1 MRARGNK
8 HFMIKVHPSP
18 CMHLTSY
25 REVSYRLIL
34 ETPFDGNVEGGTRR
48 RCDGTEGPD
57 EAIEFA
63 MRTSSSSAAP
73 WIPLR
78 MDYYADS
85 TIIGTNSTRGYT
97 IQAVGGGGNAIRQV
111 HICGD
116 LLHNASKIQFRW
128 MGSARAR
135 GGRED
140 EGDIWALSSVTATLV
155 VANETLRI
163 FEDSFGSG
171 NLK

>member
-1 MRARGNK
+1 MS
-8 HFMIKVHPSP
+8 SP
-18 CMHLTSY
+18 T
-25 REVSYRLIL
+25 
-34 ETPFDGNVEGGTRR
+34 TKQ
-48 RCDGTEGPD
+48 RCDGTEGAE

-73 WIPLR
+73 WIPIR

-135 GGRED
+135 GRRERD
-140 EGDIWALSSVTATLV
+140 AGDIWALSSVNAILV

>member
-1 MRARGNK
+1 
-8 HFMIKVHPSP
+8 
-18 CMHLTSY
+18 MHLTSNTCY

-34 ETPFDGNVEGGTRR
+34 ETPFDGNVDTGTRR
-48 RCDGTEGPD
+48 RCDGTEGPE

-73 WIPLR
+73 WIPIR

-97 IQAVGGGGNAIRQV
+97 IQAVGGGNAIRQV

-116 LLHNASKIQFRW
+116 LLHNASEIQFRW

-135 GGRED
+135 GGRGGD
-140 EGDIWALSSVTATLV
+140 EGDIWAMSSVDATLV

-163 FEDSFGSG
+163 FEDSFG
-171 NLK
+171 NEDLK